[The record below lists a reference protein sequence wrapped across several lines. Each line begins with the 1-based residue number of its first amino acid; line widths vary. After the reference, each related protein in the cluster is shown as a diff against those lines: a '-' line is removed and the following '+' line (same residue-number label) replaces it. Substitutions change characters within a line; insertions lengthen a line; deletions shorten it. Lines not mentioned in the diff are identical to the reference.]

1 MITPE
6 GVIQS
11 NKRKVSLTN
20 AEVWEY
26 GFSKAVWELC
36 PDDWKKPLGN
46 DWQDVLSIILFKTVS
61 NFLYPENTDGGKRN
75 RISDISLQLSHHPC
89 PAGSIK
95 KWGVGMAELH
105 RLETIYLVCLDKNE
119 IISKVNKE
127 QQELLKRSR
136 CPWKCAERTF
146 LTEKLI
152 HYFQADPGLSMRQRK
167 KNTILQK
174 CWYVSPLDSFAAGQQ
189 SAGALMVQKPSGRA
203 AETYG
208 IKTRDRFAFYHY
220 TNAVRH

>member
-1 MITPE
+1 MKKKGDSYYLYKRTSRRIKGKKYPQPVDTYIGVITPE

-46 DWQDVLSIILFKTVS
+46 DWQDVLSIILLKQSPTSYIQKTRTVKKES
-61 NFLYPENTDGGKRN
+61 DF
-75 RISDISLQLSHHPC
+75 DISLQLSHHPC

-95 KWGVGMAELH
+95 NGVFGMAELH

-127 QQELLKRSR
+127 QQELLK
-136 CPWKCAERTF
+136 K
-146 LTEKLI
+146 I
-152 HYFQADPGLSMRQRK
+152 Q
-167 KNTILQK
+167 
-174 CWYVSPLDSFAAGQQ
+174 VSLE
-189 SAGALMVQKPSGRA
+189 MC
-203 AETYG
+203 
-208 IKTRDRFAFYHY
+208 
-220 TNAVRH
+220 